1 MRAAGC
7 CLARGCVLLRG
18 GNLRVAARA
27 LPTTMKP
34 GPSPHALS
42 PPAHRLSKIAV
53 NLSLQDKKRAD
64 YKKTLPVKPQRQGLL
79 QWVKKS
85 AWEKD

>member
-1 MRAAGC
+1 MVVPSSTSRNAPPPPC
-7 CLARGCVLLRG
+7 P
-18 GNLRVAARA
+18 
-27 LPTTMKP
+27 PT
-34 GPSPHALS
+34 S
-42 PPAHRLSKIAV
+42 RLSKIAV

-79 QWVKKS
+79 QWIKKS